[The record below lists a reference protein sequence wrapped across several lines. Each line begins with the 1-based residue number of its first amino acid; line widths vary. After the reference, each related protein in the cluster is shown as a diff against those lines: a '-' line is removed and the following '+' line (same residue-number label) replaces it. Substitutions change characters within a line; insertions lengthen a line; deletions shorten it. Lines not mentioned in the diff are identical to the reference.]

1 MREGSGLEDPDG
13 ALVAQGKA
21 SRVIT
26 LDAPAV
32 VTLTMVPSIFEAV
45 RVRME
50 PLSVSRETF
59 DAARAQGASAP
70 LCSGLLIADVPI
82 HSQRDRDLYRRL
94 RSRWAWIPATA
105 DRGAAATLLRATKQ
119 PSILLADESVTRVAA
134 RELRIPVLGSV
145 ELLIVGG
152 REQWV
157 DPKDAIAAYAEW
169 KAQRGHLLGESYMS
183 MRDFRR
189 ALNGK
194 REAVSA
200 TA

>member
-1 MREGSGLEDPDG
+1 
-13 ALVAQGKA
+13 
-21 SRVIT
+21 
-26 LDAPAV
+26 
-32 VTLTMVPSIFEAV
+32 MV
-45 RVRME
+45 
-50 PLSVSRETF
+50 
-59 DAARAQGASAP
+59 
-70 LCSGLLIADVPI
+70 
-82 HSQRDRDLYRRL
+82 
-94 RSRWAWIPATA
+94 
-105 DRGAAATLLRATKQ
+105 
-119 PSILLADESVTRVAA
+119 ADESVTRVAA

-189 ALNGK
+189 ALDGK